1 MSTNKRHFRERFL
14 SANRKMLQ
22 LLEKSKPTLA
32 FYEHIILPVEV
43 FFFKAGNYKISP
55 TFRQE
60 LIKAKET
67 FFTEEEKQ
75 NPRKSRKLEN
85 QLIKSYISQQFT
97 IKEFFLYGLR
107 DMKFKEKRTYLSDLE
122 RKSMLDEVGNEA
134 ADYELTNKGKFY
146 LAAKKYFKREACIIH
161 PQNDIN
167 IFVNFTSKHPTFIVK
182 PIEGSTGHDAEI
194 LTISSPFEARA
205 LFVKLASK
213 NTWIA
218 EELIQQHPT
227 MSMWNPTSVNT
238 LRVPTIA
245 TDDGI
250 KILQP
255 FFRTGRKG
263 AVIDNAGQGGIFA
276 VFNPETGILTTDGV
290 DEIESE
296 EPPHIAILE
305 AGDARLAVHLLPRR
319 DDGDYP
325 VVPGL
330 GDDLLSVPLA
340 VAEHKVAH
348 AGHIADRQ
356 VEMVS
361 RELREFEVAA
371 LLLGRAVPVLHSDGD
386 GYVLSESVVDILSR
400 KLLED
405 GSGAVEIPVVIDEIL
420 AVPLLSASR
429 LVFGIAVV

>member
-134 ADYELTNKGKFY
+134 AYNELTNKGILY
-146 LAAKKYFKREACIIH
+146 MIAKKYFKREAFVIN
-161 PQNDIN
+161 QNSDVKGFID
-167 IFVNFTSKHPTFIVK
+167 FVSRHSEFIVK
-182 PIEGSTGHDAEI
+182 PLFGSSGRDA
-194 LTISSPFEARA
+194 TIQSAHTPVEARN
-205 LFVKLASK
+205 LFAKLSAQHS
-213 NTWIA
+213 WIV
-218 EELIQQHPT
+218 EELIQQAPA
-227 MSMWNPTSVNT
+227 MSVWNASSVNT
-238 LRVPTIA
+238 LRVPVIDTK
-245 TDDGI
+245 DGI

-255 FFRTGRKG
+255 YFRIGRKG
-263 AVIDNAGQGGIFA
+263 SVVDNTNQGGIFA
-276 VFNPETGILTTDGV
+276 VFEPETGIVSTDGIDKRLITYECHPDSGLRFKGWQIPQY
-290 DEIESE
+290 DELKLLAAE
-296 EPPHIAILE
+296 IL
-305 AGDARLAVHLLPRR
+305 HMLPSHPRYISF
-319 DDGDYP
+319 DFALTPSGWVLVEGNYN
-325 VVPGL
+325 GQFT
-330 GDDLLSVPLA
+330 GQI
-340 VAEHKVAH
+340 AEHKGV
-348 AGHIADRQ
+348 RK
-356 VEMVS
+356 
-361 RELREFEVAA
+361 EFIEYYCNQ
-371 LLLGRAVPVLHSDGD
+371 RA
-386 GYVLSESVVDILSR
+386 
-400 KLLED
+400 
-405 GSGAVEIPVVIDEIL
+405 
-420 AVPLLSASR
+420 
-429 LVFGIAVV
+429 

>member
-194 LTISSPFEARA
+194 LTINSPFEARA

-290 DEIESE
+290 DEMGGRYECHPDS
-296 EPPHIAILE
+296 HIKYKGWQIPYYQE
-305 AGDARLAVHLLPRR
+305 MKDLATEIIQMLPSRPR
-319 DDGDYP
+319 YVAFDFALTPEGWVLVEGNYNGQF
-325 VVPGL
+325 VGQI
-330 GDDLLSVPLA
+330 
-340 VAEHKVAH
+340 AEHKGV
-348 AGHIADRQ
+348 RK
-356 VEMVS
+356 
-361 RELREFEVAA
+361 EFIEYYCNQ
-371 LLLGRAVPVLHSDGD
+371 RA
-386 GYVLSESVVDILSR
+386 
-400 KLLED
+400 
-405 GSGAVEIPVVIDEIL
+405 
-420 AVPLLSASR
+420 
-429 LVFGIAVV
+429 